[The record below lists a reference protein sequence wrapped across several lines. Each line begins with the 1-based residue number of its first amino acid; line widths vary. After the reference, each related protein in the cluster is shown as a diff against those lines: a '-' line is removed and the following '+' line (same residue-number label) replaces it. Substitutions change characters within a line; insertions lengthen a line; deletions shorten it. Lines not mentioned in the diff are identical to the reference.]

1 MELNREAVSESIGY
15 LIIFGLILT
24 GIGLITLYGYPLL
37 MQQQSSANM
46 RNMEQTMI
54 VLQNDIKSLTY
65 KLANYKETSL
75 RVSGGSLSLLGTAN
89 TPQKFMITTKNI
101 DGSPG
106 GMDQDVFFPGEFRY
120 LSTSDNTVIALE
132 NGAVIEKPLAT
143 NGSFMLADPRWYL
156 DNSSGRRTLVI
167 NYMNLTTIPSANQ
180 LLSQSGVGTVRM
192 RLARSNMTTRGSD
205 WPASPNGATII
216 ITYYP
221 DNNATIMPDGYALA
235 WKIYLTSPGNFEGD
249 MAWHSG
255 GTGMPGDPDIYT
267 ITDIQNLVVKEYDI
281 VVETL

>member
-1 MELNREAVSESIGY
+1 MEQKREAVSESIGY

-65 KLANYKETSL
+65 KLANYKETAL
-75 RVSGGSLSLLGTAN
+75 RVSGGSLSLYGPSYTL
-89 TPQKFMITTKNI
+89 QKFKIQVNE
-101 DGSPG
+101 GVG
-106 GMDQDVFFPGEFRY
+106 DQDLFSPPYLGELRY

-143 NGSFMLADPRWYL
+143 KGSFMLADPRWYL

-167 NYMNLTTIPSANQ
+167 NFMNLSTMASSAQ
-180 LLSQSGVGTVRM
+180 LLSQTGIGNVRM
-192 RLARSNMTTRGSD
+192 RLARTNMTTMGSD
-205 WPASPNGATII
+205 WPASPNGATINL
-216 ITYYP
+216 TYYP
-221 DNNATIMPDGYALA
+221 DNTATIMPDGYALA
-235 WKIYLTSPGNFEGD
+235 WKTYLTSPGNFEGG
-249 MAWHSG
+249 MKWS
-255 GTGMPGDPDIYT
+255 GTGNNGDKDIYT
-267 ITDIQNLVVKEYDI
+267 IKDIQNIVIKEYDI

>member
-1 MELNREAVSESIGY
+1 MEQKREAVSESIGY

-65 KLANYKETSL
+65 KLANYKETAL
-75 RVSGGSLSLLGTAN
+75 RVSGGSLSLYGPLY
-89 TPQKFMITTKNI
+89 TPQNFTITVDDLTGFGYQNLFL
-101 DGSPG
+101 P
-106 GMDQDVFFPGEFRY
+106 PNLGELRY

-132 NGAVIEKPLAT
+132 NGAVIEKPLTT

-167 NYMNLTTIPSANQ
+167 NFMNLSTMGSAAQ
-180 LLSQSGVGTVRM
+180 LLSETGIGNVRM
-192 RLARSNMTTRGSD
+192 RLARTNMTTRALD
-205 WPASPNGATII
+205 WAPLPGGATIN
-216 ITYYP
+216 ITYHPY
-221 DNNATIMPDGYALA
+221 NTGTIRPDGYAVA
-235 WKIYLTSPGNFEGD
+235 WKAYLTNPTNFEGT
-249 MAWHSG
+249 MAWS
-255 GTGMPGDPDIYT
+255 GTGKPGDPDTYT
-267 ITDIQNLVVKEYDI
+267 IKNIQNIVIKEYDI

>member
-89 TPQKFMITTKNI
+89 TLQKFKITT
-101 DGSPG
+101 DGS
-106 GMDQDVFFPGEFRY
+106 MDQDIFIPGEFRY

-132 NGAVIEKPLAT
+132 NGAVIEKPLGT

-156 DNSSGRRTLVI
+156 DNSSGRRILVI
-167 NYMNLTTIPSANQ
+167 NYMNLTTIASAGQ
-180 LLSQSGVGTVRM
+180 LLSESGVGTVRM
-192 RLARSNMTTRGSD
+192 RLARTNMTTRASD
-205 WPASPNGATII
+205 WAPLPGGATIT

-221 DNNATIMPDGYALA
+221 DNNATILPDGYALA
-235 WKIYLTSPGNFEGD
+235 WKTYLTSPGNFEGD
-249 MAWHSG
+249 MSWTSG
-255 GTGMPGDPDIYT
+255 GTGKPGDPDIYT
-267 ITDIQNLVVKEYDI
+267 ITNIQNLVVKEYDI

>member
-1 MELNREAVSESIGY
+1 MEQKREAVSESIGY

-65 KLANYKETSL
+65 KLANYKETAL
-75 RVSGGSLSLLGTAN
+75 RVSGGSLSLYGPSYTL
-89 TPQKFMITTKNI
+89 QKFKIQVNE
-101 DGSPG
+101 G
-106 GMDQDVFFPGEFRY
+106 GGDQDLFLPPFLGELRY
-120 LSTSDNTVIALE
+120 FSTSDNTVIALE
-132 NGAVIEKPLAT
+132 NGAVIEKPLAR

-156 DNSSGRRTLVI
+156 DTQSGRRLVI
-167 NYMNLTTIPSANQ
+167 NFMNLSTVASSGQ
-180 LLSQSGVGTVRM
+180 LLSQTGVGTVRM
-192 RLARSNMTTRGSD
+192 RLARANMTTQDFS
-205 WPASPNGATII
+205 SATIN

-221 DNNATIMPDGYALA
+221 YNSATIMPDGYGLA
-235 WKIYLTSPGNFEGD
+235 WKTYLTDPNNLG
-249 MAWHSG
+249 MAC
-255 GTGMPGDPDIYT
+255 PKGDPLKAEPLVCT
-267 ITDIQNLVVKEYDI
+267 ISDIQHIVVKEYDL

>member
-1 MELNREAVSESIGY
+1 MELKREAVSESIGY

-75 RVSGGSLSLLGTAN
+75 RVSGGTLSLYGPSY
-89 TPQKFMITTKNI
+89 TPQKFKITT
-101 DGSPG
+101 DGS
-106 GMDQDVFFPGEFRY
+106 MDQDYFLPGELRY
-120 LSTSDNTVIALE
+120 SSTSDNTVISLE
-132 NGAVIEKPLAT
+132 NGAVIEKPLSIK
-143 NGSFMLADPRWYL
+143 GSFMLADPRWYL
-156 DNSSGRRTLVI
+156 DNSSGQRTLVI
-167 NYMNLTTIPSANQ
+167 NFMNLSGMASSSQ
-180 LLSQSGVGTVRM
+180 LLSQTGIGTVRM
-192 RLARSNMTTRGSD
+192 RLLRTNMTTRGTP
-205 WPASPNGATII
+205 WPASPNGQLIT

-221 DNNATIMPDGYALA
+221 DNNKTVMPDGYGLA
-235 WKIYLTSPGNFEGD
+235 WKTYLTNPNNFEG
-249 MAWHSG
+249 
-255 GTGMPGDPDIYT
+255 GMTCTGDPLLAQHLDCRIS
-267 ITDIQNLVVKEYDI
+267 DIQNIVVKEYDI

>member
-1 MELNREAVSESIGY
+1 MELKREAVSESIGY

-54 VLQNDIKSLTY
+54 VLQNDLKSLTY
-65 KLANYKETSL
+65 KLSNYKETSL
-75 RVSGGSLSLLGTAN
+75 RVSGGSLALYGPLY
-89 TPQKFMITTKNI
+89 TPQNFTVQWTNTT
-101 DGSPG
+101 
-106 GMDQDVFFPGEFRY
+106 FPGLTNSYVLVPGELRY
-120 LSTSDNTVIALE
+120 FSADDNTVITLE

-156 DNSSGRRTLVI
+156 DNSSNQNTLVI
-167 NYMNLTTIPSANQ
+167 NFMNLSTEPGTVEQ
-180 LLSQSGVGTVRM
+180 LSETGIGTVRT
-192 RLARSNMTTRGSD
+192 RLLA
-205 WPASPNGATII
+205 ASMVLDTVSQTPGQNTVT

-221 DNNATIMPDGYALA
+221 NNNQTIMPDGYALA
-235 WKIYLTSPGNFEGD
+235 WKTYLTNPNNFVG
-249 MAWHSG
+249 MTWS
-255 GTGMPGDPDIYT
+255 GTGQPGAPDTYT
-267 ITDIQNLVVKEYDI
+267 IQNIQNIAIKEYDI

>member
-1 MELNREAVSESIGY
+1 MELKREAVSESIGY

-54 VLQNDIKSLTY
+54 VLQNDLKSLTY
-65 KLANYKETSL
+65 KLSNYKETSL
-75 RVSGGSLSLLGTAN
+75 RVSGGSLALYGPLY
-89 TPQKFMITTKNI
+89 TPQNFTVQWTTTT
-101 DGSPG
+101 
-106 GMDQDVFFPGEFRY
+106 FPGLTNSYVLVPGELRY
-120 LSTSDNTVIALE
+120 FSADDNTVITLE

-156 DNSSGRRTLVI
+156 DNSSNQNTLVI
-167 NYMNLTTIPSANQ
+167 NFMNLSTEPGTVEQ
-180 LLSQSGVGTVRM
+180 LSETGIGTVRT
-192 RLARSNMTTRGSD
+192 RLLA
-205 WPASPNGATII
+205 ASMVLDTVSQTPGQNTVT

-221 DNNATIMPDGYALA
+221 NNNQTIMPDGYALA
-235 WKIYLTSPGNFEGD
+235 WKTYLTNPNNFAGTT
-249 MAWHSG
+249 WS
-255 GTGMPGDPDIYT
+255 GTGQPGAPDTYT
-267 ITDIQNLVVKEYDI
+267 IQNIQNIAIKEYDI

>member
-37 MQQQSSANM
+37 IQQQSSANM

-75 RVSGGSLSLLGTAN
+75 RVSGGTLSLYGTAN
-89 TPQKFMITTKNI
+89 TLQKFKIQTP
-101 DGSPG
+101 DGS
-106 GMDQDVFFPGEFRY
+106 MDAFSPGELRY
-120 LSTSDNTVIALE
+120 FSTNDNTVITLE
-132 NGAVIEKPLAT
+132 NGAVIEKPLST

-156 DNSSGRRTLVI
+156 DNSSNRRTLVI
-167 NYMNLTTIPSANQ
+167 NFMNLSTIESSGQ
-180 LLSQSGVGTVRM
+180 LLSQTGVGTVRM
-192 RLARSNMTTRGSD
+192 RLARTNMTTRPAD
-205 WPASPNGATII
+205 WGPLGGGASIS

-221 DNNATIMPDGYALA
+221 DNNKTIMPDGYGLA
-235 WKIYLTSPGNFEGD
+235 WKNYLTDPNNFEGD
-249 MAWHSG
+249 MTCA
-255 GTGMPGDPDIYT
+255 GDPLKAQSLVCQIP
-267 ITDIQNLVVKEYDI
+267 DIQNIVVKEYDI

>member
-1 MELNREAVSESIGY
+1 MELKREAVSESIGY
-15 LIIFGLILT
+15 LIIFGLILS

-75 RVSGGSLSLLGTAN
+75 RVSGGTLSLYGPSYTLQRFKIQTPDGT
-89 TPQKFMITTKNI
+89 
-101 DGSPG
+101 
-106 GMDQDVFFPGEFRY
+106 MDPFPPGELRY
-120 LSTSDNTVIALE
+120 ISTNDNTVISLE
-132 NGAVIEKPLAT
+132 NGAVIEKPLSQ

-156 DNSSGRRTLVI
+156 DNSSNRRTLVI
-167 NYMNLTTIPSANQ
+167 NYMNLSTIESSGQ
-180 LLSQSGVGTVRM
+180 LLSQTGVGTVRM
-192 RLARSNMTTRGSD
+192 RLARTNMTTRPMD
-205 WPASPNGATII
+205 WGPLGGGAQIS

-221 DNNATIMPDGYALA
+221 DNNKTIMPDGYGLA
-235 WKIYLTSPGNFEGD
+235 WKNYLTDPNNFEGD
-249 MAWHSG
+249 MIC
-255 GTGMPGDPDIYT
+255 TGDPLKTQPLVCRIP
-267 ITDIQNLVVKEYDI
+267 DIQNMVVKEYDI

>member
-37 MQQQSSANM
+37 IQQESSANM

-75 RVSGGSLSLLGTAN
+75 RVSGGSLSLYGTAN
-89 TPQKFMITTKNI
+89 TLQKFKIQT
-101 DGSPG
+101 DGS
-106 GMDQDVFFPGEFRY
+106 MDQDDFFPGEFRY
-120 LSTSDNTVIALE
+120 FSTTDNTVIALE
-132 NGAVIEKPLAT
+132 NGAVIEKPLAQ

-156 DNSSGRRTLVI
+156 DNTSGRRTLVI
-167 NYMNLTTIPSANQ
+167 NFMNLSTIASANQ
-180 LLSQSGVGTVRM
+180 LLSETGVGTVRM
-192 RLARSNMTTRGSD
+192 RLARTNMTTRGSD
-205 WPASPNGATII
+205 WPPLPGGATIT

-221 DNNATIMPDGYALA
+221 DNNAIIMPDGYALA
-235 WKIYLTSPGNFEGD
+235 WKTYLTSPSNFEGG
-249 MAWHSG
+249 MMWS
-255 GTGMPGDPDIYT
+255 GTGKPGDPDIYT
-267 ITDIQNLVVKEYDI
+267 INNIQNIVVKEYDI
-281 VVETL
+281 IVETL

>member
-37 MQQQSSANM
+37 MQQESSANM

-54 VLQNDIKSLTY
+54 VLQNDIKALTY

-75 RVSGGSLSLLGTAN
+75 RVSGGSLSLFGTAN
-89 TPQKFMITTKNI
+89 TLQKFKIKTS
-101 DGSPG
+101 DGS
-106 GMDQDVFFPGEFRY
+106 MDQDVFFPGEFRY

-132 NGAVIEKPLAT
+132 NGAVIEKPLAQ

-156 DNSSGRRTLVI
+156 DNTSGRRTLVI
-167 NYMNLTTIPSANQ
+167 NFMNLSTVASANQ
-180 LLSQSGVGTVRM
+180 LLSETGVGTVRM
-192 RLARSNMTTRGSD
+192 RLARTNMTTRSND
-205 WPASPNGATII
+205 WPPLPGGATIT

-221 DNNATIMPDGYALA
+221 DNNATIMPDGYGLA
-235 WKIYLTSPGNFEGD
+235 WKTYLTDPNNFEG
-249 MAWHSG
+249 
-255 GTGMPGDPDIYT
+255 GMVCTGDPLKAQPLVCVISN
-267 ITDIQNLVVKEYDI
+267 IQNLVVKEYDI
-281 VVETL
+281 IVETL

>member
-1 MELNREAVSESIGY
+1 MEQKREAVSESIGY
-15 LIIFGLILT
+15 LIIFGLVIT

-65 KLANYKETSL
+65 KLANYKETAL
-75 RVSGGSLSLLGTAN
+75 RVSGGSLSLYGPSYTL
-89 TPQKFMITTKNI
+89 QKFKIKVNE
-101 DGSPG
+101 GFG
-106 GMDQDVFFPGEFRY
+106 DQDLFLPPFLGELRY

-132 NGAVIEKPLAT
+132 NGAVIEKPLNAK
-143 NGSFMLADPRWYL
+143 GSFMLADPRWYL

-167 NYMNLTTIPSANQ
+167 NFMNLSTMASPTQ
-180 LLSQSGVGTVRM
+180 LLSQTGVGNVRM
-192 RLARSNMTTRGSD
+192 RLDRTNMTTRSVDWGPLGS
-205 WPASPNGATII
+205 GAVIT

-221 DNNATIMPDGYALA
+221 FNNETIMPDGYGLA
-235 WKIYLTSPGNFEGD
+235 WKTYLTNPNNFEGD
-249 MAWHSG
+249 MVC
-255 GTGMPGDPDIYT
+255 TGNPLNAEPLVCT
-267 ITDIQNLVVKEYDI
+267 ISDIQNIVIKEYDI

>member
-1 MELNREAVSESIGY
+1 MEMKREAVSESIGY
-15 LIIFGLILT
+15 VIIFGLILT

-75 RVSGGSLSLLGTAN
+75 RVSGGSLSLFGTAN
-89 TPQKFMITTKNI
+89 TLQKFKIQTS
-101 DGSPG
+101 DGS
-106 GMDQDVFFPGEFRY
+106 MDQNIFIPGEFRY

-132 NGAVIEKPLAT
+132 NGAVIEKPLAQ

-167 NYMNLTTIPSANQ
+167 NYMNLTTIASAGQ
-180 LLSQSGVGTVRM
+180 LLSETGVGTVRM
-192 RLARSNMTTRGSD
+192 RLARTNMTTRGSD
-205 WPASPNGATII
+205 WAPLPGGATIT

-221 DNNATIMPDGYALA
+221 DNNATIMPDGYAMA
-235 WKIYLTSPGNFEGD
+235 WKTYLTSPSNFEGD
-249 MAWHSG
+249 MKWS
-255 GTGMPGDPDIYT
+255 GTGKPGAPDTYT
-267 ITDIQNLVVKEYDI
+267 ITNIQNLVVKEYDI
-281 VVETL
+281 VVETV

>member
-1 MELNREAVSESIGY
+1 MEQKREAVSESIGY

-75 RVSGGSLSLLGTAN
+75 RVSGGTLSLYGPMYTL
-89 TPQKFMITTKNI
+89 QKFDIWTSDLGINHYLF
-101 DGSPG
+101 SPG
-106 GMDQDVFFPGEFRY
+106 ELRY
-120 LSTSDNTVIALE
+120 FSTNDNMVITLE
-132 NGAVIEKPLAT
+132 NGAVIEKPLST

-156 DNSSGRRTLVI
+156 DTSTSTLVFNLMNLSTVASSG
-167 NYMNLTTIPSANQ
+167 Q
-180 LLSQSGVGTVRM
+180 LLSQTGVGTVRM
-192 RLARSNMTTRGSD
+192 RLLNANVTMWSNAGGTTVNVKYVPD
-205 WPASPNGATII
+205 PKN
-216 ITYYP
+216 ITP
-221 DNNATIMPDGYALA
+221 EGYGFA
-235 WKIYLTSPGNFEGD
+235 WQTYLTNTNNFDGGMTCSGEPLKGGDLTCNKPGIKN
-249 MAWHSG
+249 
-255 GTGMPGDPDIYT
+255 I
-267 ITDIQNLVVKEYDI
+267 IVKEYVI

>member
-1 MELNREAVSESIGY
+1 MEQKREAVSESIGY

-75 RVSGGSLSLLGTAN
+75 RVSGGSLSLYGPSYTL
-89 TPQKFMITTKNI
+89 QKFKIQVNE
-101 DGSPG
+101 G
-106 GMDQDVFFPGEFRY
+106 GGDQDLFSPPFLGELRY
-120 LSTSDNTVIALE
+120 FSTSDNTVIALE
-132 NGAVIEKPLAT
+132 NGAVIEKPLAR

-156 DNSSGRRTLVI
+156 DTQSGRRLVI
-167 NYMNLTTIPSANQ
+167 NFMNLSTMASSGQ
-180 LLSQSGVGTVRM
+180 LLSQTGVGTVRM
-192 RLARSNMTTRGSD
+192 RLARANMTTQDFGS
-205 WPASPNGATII
+205 ATIT

-221 DNNATIMPDGYALA
+221 DNNQTVMPDGYGLA
-235 WKIYLTSPGNFEGD
+235 WKTYLTNPNNLG
-249 MAWHSG
+249 MACP
-255 GTGMPGDPDIYT
+255 TGDPLKAEPLVCT
-267 ITDIQNLVVKEYDI
+267 ISDIQNIVVKEYDI